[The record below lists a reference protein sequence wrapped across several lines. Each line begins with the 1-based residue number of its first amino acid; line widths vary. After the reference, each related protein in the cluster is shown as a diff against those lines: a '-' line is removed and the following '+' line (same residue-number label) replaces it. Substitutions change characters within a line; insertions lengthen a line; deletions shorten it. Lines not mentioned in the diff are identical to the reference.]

1 LVAPKKVKMSIR
13 TALVNFMLVLLAAAA
28 AAQSPTA
35 PLPPG
40 ASPQPADVASPE
52 AIIQAVYSVI
62 SGPAGAPRDWQRLR
76 SLMAPGA
83 IFAVTRAGAD
93 GTLKT
98 RVLSV
103 EDYISASS
111 KSLASEAFYEHG
123 AVGQIWRYAHIATVV
138 SPYESRHAQAEA
150 PFQRGINS
158 FQLASDGMQWR
169 IISISWEGETPAFP
183 LPPEAGAQ
191 LRGK

>member
-1 LVAPKKVKMSIR
+1 MLR
-13 TALVNFMLVLLAAAA
+13 WTALVNFLLVLLAAAA
-28 AAQSPTA
+28 AAQAPTA
-35 PLPPG
+35 PPPA

-62 SGPAGAPRDWQRLR
+62 SGPVGAPRNWPRLR

-111 KSLASEAFYEHG
+111 KALASQAFYEHG
-123 AVGQIWRYAHIATVV
+123 VVGQIWRYAHIATVV

-183 LPPEAGAQ
+183 LPAEAAAQ
-191 LRGK
+191 LRGS

>member
-1 LVAPKKVKMSIR
+1 MLKR
-13 TALVNFMLVLLAAAA
+13 TALINFMLVLLAAVA
-28 AAQSPTA
+28 AAQAPTA
-35 PLPPG
+35 PLPPT

-62 SGPAGAPRDWQRLR
+62 SGPVGAPRDWPRLR

-83 IFAVTRAGAD
+83 IFAVTRAGTD

-111 KSLASEAFYEHG
+111 KALATAAFYEHG
-123 AVGQIWRYAHIATVV
+123 VVGQIWRYAHIATVV
-138 SPYESRHAQAEA
+138 SPYESRHAPAEA

-183 LPPEAGAQ
+183 LPAEAAAQ
-191 LRGK
+191 LRGN

>member
-1 LVAPKKVKMSIR
+1 MLKR
-13 TALVNFMLVLLAAAA
+13 TALINFMLVLLAAVA
-28 AAQSPTA
+28 AAQAPTA
-35 PLPPG
+35 PLPPT

-62 SGPAGAPRDWQRLR
+62 SGPVGAPRDWPRLR

-83 IFAVTRAGAD
+83 IFAVTRD

-111 KSLASEAFYEHG
+111 KALATAAFYEHG
-123 AVGQIWRYAHIATVV
+123 VVGQIWRYAHIATVV
-138 SPYESRHAQAEA
+138 SPYESRHAPAEA

-183 LPPEAGAQ
+183 LPAESALQ
-191 LRGK
+191 LRGN